1 MGSRAFHLE
10 IRRGVRACAVWACM
24 VACLPAL
31 MAAPPTPSS
40 HWAFQPLRP
49 GWALG
54 AEPIDAHVR
63 CALAAAGL
71 RPSPEAPRATLLRRA
86 TFLVTGLPPSI
97 EEIHAFE
104 SDALPGAWERVV
116 DRLLASPR
124 HGERWGKLWL
134 DAAGYADSNGYF
146 NADSDRP
153 LAHRYRDYVIRSVNQ
168 NKPFDQFVREQLAGD
183 ELSGWQPGQPGSP
196 EVVELLEATHYL
208 RNGQD
213 GSGES
218 DGNPDEVR
226 VDRYYAL
233 ESAVQVVGTS
243 LLGLTVQCAKCH
255 DHKFEPLTQRE
266 YYGLQA
272 FLYPAFHVEKWTK
285 PNDRVARAALPGEL
299 EAWKER
305 EATVDREVESAR
317 AGLRAWAAAQRPKG
331 RVLFSDDFPD
341 GRVLTPRWSNTA
353 PGDDAP
359 GGTTPV
365 RVDSENA
372 PGAFVRDGRLHLA
385 EGGGGGGDRWLCTAQ
400 SFDWRPPTPGAWVQ
414 ATFDLVGNRLSP
426 KDAPAERIGF
436 FIAAHDFNDN
446 GKVPGGNIL
455 VDGHPGGASAV
466 DLDYPGPDTSH
477 PGKIG
482 KTGYQPGR
490 NYGVRITRRDDGK
503 LDLEHL
509 VDGVVDGPALVLK
522 DADLPP
528 GAFGFEYCCGRSFV
542 VDHVA
547 VEASASDDAAWAAA
561 DAAFR
566 KEMGERKAAVERAVR
581 DAEARRTPEPGKIAW
596 TTDSGPDAPPVP
608 LLKRGNPKTPG
619 EPVPPIVPAFLG
631 NGRQPEA
638 HRTATTTGR
647 RRALADWLFE
657 PASPQA
663 GLVARVAVNR
673 AWQHYFGTG
682 LASTPD
688 NLGLSGSRPTHPELL
703 ELLAAR
709 LANGWDMKALHRDIL
724 LSMTF
729 QQASVPRADAQRVD
743 PANRLLWRFPLRRL
757 DAESIRDGMLAAAGV
772 LDGKSSGPYVP
783 TPRASDGEVAPD
795 ESRPGGLA
803 RAVFLQSRR
812 TQVPT
817 FLGTFDAPSV
827 VFTCTRRATTTMPL
841 QSLAQL
847 NSEFCVRR
855 GADMARVLAR
865 EHPDEARRLAAA
877 FLRAF
882 GRPPTTAERAAAES
896 FLVGQAVVR
905 GAEGAWADLC
915 QSLLASNGFLYL
927 E

>member
-1 MGSRAFHLE
+1 MRTRAGLAS
-10 IRRGVRACAVWACM
+10 GLACILAWASS
-24 VACLPAL
+24 ASQPA
-31 MAAPPTPSS
+31 A
-40 HWAFQPLRP
+40 HWAFQPLKP
-49 GWALG
+49 VSGLG
-54 AEPIDAHVR
+54 GAPVDSLVAGAMAAE
-63 CALAAAGL
+63 GL
-71 RPSPEAPRATLLRRA
+71 RPSPEASREVLLRRA
-86 TFLVTGLPPSI
+86 TFLVTGLPPS
-97 EEIHAFE
+97 EAEVGAFVA
-104 SDALPGAWERVV
+104 DARPGAWERVV

-153 LAHRYRDYVIRSVNQ
+153 LAFRYRDYVIRSVNQ

-183 ELSGWQPGQPGSP
+183 ELSGWQPGQPVSAG
-196 EVVELLEATHYL
+196 VVELLEATHFL

-243 LLGLTVQCAKCH
+243 LLGLTLQCAKCH

-285 PNDRVARAALPGEL
+285 PNERIVRAAMPGEL

-305 EATVDREVESAR
+305 EAGVDREVEAAR
-317 AGLRAWAAAQRPKG
+317 ASLREWAHVHRPAG
-331 RVLFSDDFPD
+331 RVLFSDEFVP
-341 GRVLTPRWSNTA
+341 GTTLAPRWSNTA
-353 PGDDAP
+353 PGDEAP
-359 GGTTPV
+359 GGSPPV
-365 RVDSENA
+365 RVDSETV
-372 PGAFVRDGRLHLA
+372 PGAFVRDGRLHVV
-385 EGGGGGGDRWLCTAQ
+385 EGGGGGDRWLCTVQ
-400 SFDWRPPTPGAWVQ
+400 SFDWRPMAPGAWIQ
-414 ATFDLVGNRLSP
+414 ATFDLVDNRLSA
-426 KDAPAERIGF
+426 KGAPAERIGY

-466 DLDYPGPDTSH
+466 DLDYPGPDASQR
-477 PGKIG
+477 GKIG
-482 KTGYQPGR
+482 RTGYQPGR
-490 NYGVRITRRDDGK
+490 NYGVRITRRGDGQ

-509 VDGVVDGPALVLK
+509 VDGVADGAALVLE

-528 GAFGFEYCCGRSFV
+528 GAFGLEYCCGRSFV
-542 VDHVA
+542 VDHVM
-547 VEASASDDAAWAAA
+547 VEASAHDDPAWVAA
-561 DAAFR
+561 DASFR
-566 KEMGERKAAVERAVR
+566 KELGERKVAVEGMVR
-581 DAEARRTPEPGKIAW
+581 VAEARRTPEPGKIAW
-596 TTDSGPDAPPVP
+596 TTDSGPEAPPVP

-619 EPVPPIVPAFLG
+619 EPVPPLVPAFLG
-631 NGRQPEA
+631 NGPQPEA
-638 HRTATTTGR
+638 RPTATTTGR

-657 PASPQA
+657 RGSPQA

-682 LASTPD
+682 IVSTPD

-703 ELLAAR
+703 EVLAAR
-709 LANGWDMKALHRDIL
+709 LAHGWDMKALHREIL
-724 LSMTF
+724 LSATF
-729 QQASVPRADAQRVD
+729 RQASVPRGPALRVD
-743 PANRLLWRFPLRRL
+743 PSNRLLWRFPLRRL

-772 LDGKSSGPYVP
+772 MEGKASGPYVP
-783 TPRASDGEVAPD
+783 TPRAADGEVAPD

-803 RAVFLQSRR
+803 RTVFLQSRR

-817 FLGTFDAPSV
+817 FLGTFDAPSI

-855 GADMARVLAR
+855 GRDMARTLAG
-865 EHPDEARRLAAA
+865 EHPGAGARLTSA
-877 FLRAF
+877 FVRAY
-882 GRPPTTAERAAAES
+882 GRPPTSEERAAAEL
-896 FLVGQAVVR
+896 FLEGQAAAR
-905 GAEGAWADLC
+905 GIEGAWEDLC
-915 QSLLASNGFLYL
+915 QSLIASNGFLYL

>member
-1 MGSRAFHLE
+1 M
-10 IRRGVRACAVWACM
+10 
-24 VACLPAL
+24 
-31 MAAPPTPSS
+31 
-40 HWAFQPLRP
+40 
-49 GWALG
+49 G
-54 AEPIDAHVR
+54 AESIDAHVR

-196 EVVELLEATHYL
+196 EVIELLEATHYL

-272 FLYPAFHVEKWTK
+272 FLYPAFHVEKWIK

-317 AGLRAWAAAQRPKG
+317 AGLRTWAAAHRPKG

-341 GRVLTPRWSNTA
+341 GRVLALRWSNTA

-359 GGTTPV
+359 GGTPPV
-365 RVDSENA
+365 RVDSESA

-400 SFDWRPPTPGAWVQ
+400 SFDWSPPVPGAWVQ

-482 KTGYQPGR
+482 KTGYQPGH

-503 LDLEHL
+503 LDLQHL

-547 VEASASDDAAWAAA
+547 VEASASDDTAWAAA

-566 KEMGERKAAVERAVR
+566 KDLSEHKAAVERAVR
-581 DAEARRTPEPGKIAW
+581 DAEARRTPEPGTIAW

-631 NGRQPEA
+631 NGRQPESR
-638 HRTATTTGR
+638 RTATTTGR

-657 PASPQA
+657 PGSPQA

-709 LANGWDMKALHRDIL
+709 LAKGWDMKALHRDIL
-724 LSMTF
+724 LSTTF
-729 QQASVPRADAQRVD
+729 RQASVPRADALRVD
-743 PANRLLWRFPLRRL
+743 PANRLLWRFPMRRL

-855 GADMARVLAR
+855 GSDMARTLAR

-896 FLVGQAVVR
+896 FLGGQAVVR